1 MNYKTKI
8 FIEKAIKKHNNKYN
22 YDKVEYINTRTN
34 IIIICKIHNEFLQ
47 NPYSHLNGHG
57 CIKCSCV
64 GAPKLTTT
72 IFIENAIK
80 KHNNKY
86 NYDKVEYI
94 NSKTNVIIICKI
106 HGEFLQPPGRHCNG
120 AGCLKCANINIS
132 KRLSSNTEE
141 FIIKASNIH
150 NNKYNYDKVEYINA
164 RTNIIIICKIH
175 GKFLQTPSN
184 HLKGHG
190 CLKCANI
197 NTSKRM
203 LSTTKEFIKKA
214 SAIHKYK
221 FEYTKVK
228 YINNST
234 NITIICKLHGDF
246 LQKPHNHLAGDGCIK
261 CSYNRFSKPQIQWLD
276 LLSKLNDIQI
286 QHAMNDGEFKIP
298 TTKYYADG
306 YCKETNTI
314 FEYHGD
320 YWHGNP
326 KKFDQDSINKT
337 CNITHG
343 ELHEKT
349 LKKEQIIKDLGYNLI
364 TMWESD
370 WKNINKSIKIL
381 QKKYKMKN
389 IK

>member
-8 FIEKAIKKHNNKYN
+8 FIEKAIKK
-22 YDKVEYINTRTN
+22 
-34 IIIICKIHNEFLQ
+34 
-47 NPYSHLNGHG
+47 
-57 CIKCSCV
+57 
-64 GAPKLTTT
+64 
-72 IFIENAIK
+72 
-80 KHNNKY
+80 
-86 NYDKVEYI
+86 
-94 NSKTNVIIICKI
+94 
-106 HGEFLQPPGRHCNG
+106 
-120 AGCLKCANINIS
+120 
-132 KRLSSNTEE
+132 
-141 FIIKASNIH
+141 H